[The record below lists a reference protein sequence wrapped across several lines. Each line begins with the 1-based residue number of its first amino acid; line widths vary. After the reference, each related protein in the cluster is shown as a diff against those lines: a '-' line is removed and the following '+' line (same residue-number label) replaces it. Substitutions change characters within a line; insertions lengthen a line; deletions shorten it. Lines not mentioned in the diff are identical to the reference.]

1 MHREMIDTHKPPS
14 MKIPDTIHFRE
25 VLRCNFQIMV
35 QGKMRVATS
44 RRSSVAAAAQYI
56 ANSLIVVP
64 GSSGNQFFRIGEA

>member
-1 MHREMIDTHKPPS
+1 MHREMTDTYNPPS

-35 QGKMRVATS
+35 QGKIRVAIS
-44 RRSSVAAAAQYI
+44 RKSSVTAADQYI

-64 GSSGNQFFRIGEA
+64 GSSGYQFFRIGQA